1 MWQASCGRWDFSSR
15 KTASILTSPDGPA
28 WLWQGCNKGLDESVA
43 GQKRAWKFSM
53 FRVGSTQQMK
63 ILASGIAEARPV
75 ATATASDIS

>member
-1 MWQASCGRWDFSSR
+1 
-15 KTASILTSPDGPA
+15 
-28 WLWQGCNKGLDESVA
+28 LDESVA